1 MRIYRVMAASQFMS
15 LNQAATVLH
24 HVVCA
29 RVTPGGGI
37 VVRFTPFNRGS
48 FGLIHGFDYLCV
60 RVGQES
66 VAAWFECVVSFAMQ
80 PSSSS
85 CVLWVRQPS
94 VMLCN
99 VCCVALGSIMCDVY
113 DSVHGHPVH
122 V

>member
-1 MRIYRVMAASQFMS
+1 MRIYRVMAVSQFMS

-24 HVVCA
+24 DVVCA

-66 VAAWFECVVSFAMQ
+66 VAAWFECVVSVAMQ

-94 VMLCN
+94 VMVCN

-113 DSVHGHPVH
+113 DSVHGHSVH